1 MNRDELFETIMTL
14 ENELKQINEHMEKL
28 KNQAV
33 ELVEDNVALQMEND
47 SLKRVI
53 ESNEA
58 PQQKK
63 TNKKTKPL
71 QSRDNFAMLYH
82 EGFHICRGELFG
94 KHRQGQDCLFCL
106 EVLNRD

>member
-1 MNRDELFETIMTL
+1 MNRDELFDTIMTL
-14 ENELKQINEHMEKL
+14 ENEIKQINIHMEKL

-33 ELVEDNVALQMEND
+33 ELVEDNVALQMENE
-47 SLKRVI
+47 SLKRLV
-53 ESNEA
+53 ESEEVDS
-58 PQQKK
+58 QKK
-63 TNKKTKPL
+63 PNKKVRPL

-106 EVLNRD
+106 EVLNRE

>member
-14 ENELKQINEHMEKL
+14 ESEIKQINTHLEKL

-33 ELVEDNVALQMEND
+33 ELVEDNVALQMENE
-47 SLKRVI
+47 SLKRVV
-53 ESNEA
+53 ESNDSTQE
-58 PQQKK
+58 KK
-63 TNKKTKPL
+63 PNKKVRPL

-106 EVLNRD
+106 EVLNRE

>member
-14 ENELKQINEHMEKL
+14 ENELKQINDHMEKL

-82 EGFHICRGELFG
+82 
-94 KHRQGQDCLFCL
+94 
-106 EVLNRD
+106 

>member
-1 MNRDELFETIMTL
+1 MNRDELFETIMML
-14 ENELKQINEHMEKL
+14 ENELKQINAHMDKL

-47 SLKRVI
+47 SLKRVV
-53 ESNEA
+53 ESNE
-58 PQQKK
+58 
-63 TNKKTKPL
+63 TMHNKKPNKKVRPL
-71 QSRDNFAMLYH
+71 QSKDNLAMLYH

-106 EVLNRD
+106 EVLNRE

>member
-14 ENELKQINEHMEKL
+14 ENEFKQINEHMEKL

-33 ELVEDNVALQMEND
+33 ELVEDNVALQMENE
-47 SLKRVI
+47 SLKRVM
-53 ESNEA
+53 ETSEDN
-58 PQQKK
+58 QQKK
-63 TNKKTKPL
+63 PNKKLKPL
-71 QSRDNFAMLYH
+71 QSKDNLAMLYH

-106 EVLNRD
+106 EVLNR